1 MDLLITKLLSLRCVE
16 YLIINQDLKILEMS
30 SGISCLADIPD
41 EVKQD
46 QDVRIS
52 FPELVGIEDI
62 LDAIFQGKENSFYL
76 KGIMRSQYG
85 SSPLYIDICIT
96 NHKNDYLKN
105 DLMMIVVDVT
115 ERIVLEQS
123 LIQSA
128 NEANLLLR
136 TLEASKQYTD
146 EIVKSMADALLV
158 TTLSGK
164 IKAMNSS
171 AQALLECDEA
181 ELIGQHIS
189 IVIKEVDHWQ
199 SKIGSQ
205 CCCLGAPAGYL
216 DSTPLV
222 KEFETVCK
230 TKSGKTIPVAFS
242 CSMVQT
248 EIEHFQ
254 GYVYILRNMSD
265 RKQAEL
271 AKQEFLAMIS
281 HEIRTPIAS
290 VTGMASLLLNT
301 ELTAQQRDFIETIY
315 NSGDALHKIINDI
328 LDFSKIESGKL
339 ELEEQPFELRRCIN
353 EALSLVS
360 LIAWE
365 KKLKLVFL
373 DTPEIPTI
381 VVSDITRLRQ
391 ILVNLLNNA
400 IKFTRTGSVEVSAIA
415 REITSSRD
423 QKSSYEIQFTVKDT
437 GIGIPS
443 DRLERLFKAFS
454 QVNSSITRQYG
465 GTGLGLAIC
474 KKLTELMGGR
484 IWVESQ
490 PGVGSA
496 FYFTIITPIIQQ
508 RVGNQESVVSNIASD
523 TKIDTRMADQHPL
536 KILLVEDHVINQ
548 RMIQLMLQQMGY
560 KPDVANN
567 GLEALFVLRRQ
578 PYDVVLMDLQM
589 PEKDGLTATQH
600 ICQEWTPDVRP
611 RIIALTANAMSG
623 DRDRCLASGM
633 DDYLV
638 KPIRI
643 AELMRV
649 LKSCQPL
656 AKQEKGS
663 YAGVHKYQEQ
673 ENPNQNSSPIDS
685 AALQEILRMA
695 DFNSSANAV
704 EFLLEIIDDYLE
716 EVPRL
721 LQDIQLYLSQDN
733 LKSLRRAAHTLSST
747 SATLGATTLG
757 SLCAELET
765 MVVTE
770 ALFGA
775 KAQIS
780 QIEAEYQQVKIALE
794 QERRKYLE

>member
-30 SGISCLADIPD
+30 PSIYRLADIPD

-62 LDAIFQGKENSFYL
+62 IDAISQGKENNFYL

-85 SSPLYIDICIT
+85 FSPLYIDICIT
-96 NHKNDYLKN
+96 KNIKDDYLNN

-164 IKAMNSS
+164 IKAMNPS

-189 IVIKEVDHWQ
+189 RVIKEVENLHSEID
-199 SKIGSQ
+199 SP
-205 CCCLGAPAGYL
+205 CCSGAPTEYL
-216 DSTPLV
+216 DSTSLV

-254 GYVYILRNMSD
+254 GYVYILRDMSD

-315 NSGDALHKIINDI
+315 SSGNTLHKIINDI
-328 LDFSKIESGKL
+328 LDFSKVESGKL
-339 ELEEQPFELRRCIN
+339 ELEEEPFELRRCIN
-353 EALSLVS
+353 EALNLVS
-360 LIAWE
+360 PIARE

-373 DTPEIPTI
+373 DTPEIPTL

-400 IKFTRTGSVEVSAIA
+400 IKFTETGNVEVSAITPQ
-415 REITSSRD
+415 IVSSRD
-423 QKSSYEIQFTVKDT
+423 GKSSYEIQFTVKDT

-474 KKLTELMGGR
+474 KKLTELMGGK

-490 PGVGSA
+490 AGVGSA
-496 FYFTIITPIIQQ
+496 FSFTIITPIIQEQ
-508 RVGNQESVVSNIASD
+508 VSNREVSNVASD
-523 TKIDTRMADQHPL
+523 TKIDPRMAEQYPL

-578 PYDVVLMDLQM
+578 LYDVVLMDLQM
-589 PEKDGLTATQH
+589 PEMDGITATQH

-649 LKSCQPL
+649 LKSYQPL
-656 AKQEKGS
+656 VKQEKGFD
-663 YAGVHKYQEQ
+663 AGIQKCKEQ
-673 ENPNQNSSPIDS
+673 EKFPTQNSFPIDP
-685 AALQEILRMA
+685 AALQEILQMA
-695 DFNSSANAV
+695 DLNSSANAV

-721 LQDIQLYLSQDN
+721 LQDIQLHLSQDN

-747 SATLGATTLG
+747 SATLGAINLA

-780 QIEAEYQQVKIALE
+780 KIEAEYQQVQTALE
-794 QERRKYLE
+794 QECRKYQE